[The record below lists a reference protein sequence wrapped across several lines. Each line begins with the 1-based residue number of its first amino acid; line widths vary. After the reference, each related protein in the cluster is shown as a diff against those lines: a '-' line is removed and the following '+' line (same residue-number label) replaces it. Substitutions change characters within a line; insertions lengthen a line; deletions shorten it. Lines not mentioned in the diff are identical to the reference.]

1 MEEFTIAPV
10 LIVDDN
16 DDNLVLISL
25 TVQSFGYRVVT
36 ARDGEE
42 AISVA
47 LISRPQLI
55 LMDIAMP
62 KMDGLDA
69 TRKLRQDPAFQSIP
83 VVALTAFGTDG
94 FRRAAAE
101 AGFDGYLTKPVDF
114 ERLRRLMNALLSGS
128 HESQSIEQSPSGR
141 TRQTG
146 PQDPLVLLWRMFCA
160 ENEMSVETLPG
171 ELNVDLKAR
180 WEEIKKNSQH
190 FFAF

>member
-1 MEEFTIAPV
+1 MEEVTISPV

-16 DDNLVLISL
+16 ADNLVLISL
-25 TVQSFGYRVVT
+25 TVQEFGYRVVT

-47 LISRPQLI
+47 LVSRPQLI

-62 KMDGLDA
+62 TMDGLDA
-69 TRKLRQDPAFQSIP
+69 TRKLRQDPAFRSIP
-83 VVALTAFGTDG
+83 VVALTAFSTDG

-128 HESQSIEQSPSGR
+128 HEVHKVEQTPSG
-141 TRQTG
+141 RQTG
-146 PQDPLVLLWRMFCA
+146 PQDPLVMIWRMFCA
-160 ENEMSVETLPG
+160 ENEVPVESTPS
-171 ELNVDLKAR
+171 ELSGDLKAR
-180 WEEIKKNSQH
+180 WQEISKNSEH